1 MLVHKPH
8 EYLFSSARN
17 YAELPNVLDVVL
29 ETQQQIT
36 YS

>member
-1 MLVHKPH
+1 MIIVKPQ

-17 YAELPNVLDVVL
+17 YAELPNELDIIL
-29 ETQQQIT
+29 ETQQQII